1 VQGPKNYLSLLVN
14 RARMEGIVVFDYA
27 DRYHLAVAEMAGYL
41 KDGRMKSKEDVVRG
55 RACLPRSTCSSCST
69 ARTSASWCW
78 KWLAASAPNTTHVCT
93 TAPRSEW
100 MPADEMQLLATHRGY
115 RIKTFKVSKGNCY
128 ELYGF
133 DREGRI
139 VEAYFDPITARL
151 KLQNIAN

>member
-1 VQGPKNYLSLLVN
+1 MNHYRPLFASLLLV
-14 RARMEGIVVFDYA
+14 
-27 DRYHLAVAEMAGYL
+27 HLVSTAAFAQDGAAPKAVAKPAAA
-41 KDGRMKSKEDVVRG
+41 V
-55 RACLPRSTCSSCST
+55 
-69 ARTSASWCW
+69 ASI
-78 KWLAASAPNTTHVCT
+78 AASAPNTTHVCT
-93 TAPRSEW
+93 TASRSEW

>member
-1 VQGPKNYLSLLVN
+1 MKNYRPLIAVLL
-14 RARMEGIVVFDYA
+14 FL
-27 DRYHLAVAEMAGYL
+27 HLATPVAHAQ
-41 KDGRMKSKEDVVRG
+41 DGAPPKAVAKPAAAV
-55 RACLPRSTCSSCST
+55 
-69 ARTSASWCW
+69 TSI
-78 KWLAASAPNTTHVCT
+78 AASAPNTTHVCT

-133 DREGRI
+133 DRDGRI

>member
-1 VQGPKNYLSLLVN
+1 MNNCRQLIISLLV
-14 RARMEGIVVFDYA
+14 V
-27 DRYHLAVAEMAGYL
+27 HLV
-41 KDGRMKSKEDVVRG
+41 
-55 RACLPRSTCSSCST
+55 ST
-69 ARTSASWCW
+69 AAYAQDGAAPKPVTKPTAAVTSI
-78 KWLAASAPNTTHVCT
+78 AASAPNTTHVCT
-93 TAPRSEW
+93 SVPRSEW

>member
-1 VQGPKNYLSLLVN
+1 MELLMNNYRPLIAVILFVHLTFNAAYAQLVT
-14 RARMEGIVVFDYA
+14 APTAAAKPPAG
-27 DRYHLAVAEMAGYL
+27 VA
-41 KDGRMKSKEDVVRG
+41 SV
-55 RACLPRSTCSSCST
+55 
-69 ARTSASWCW
+69 
-78 KWLAASAPNTTHVCT
+78 AASAPNTTHVCT

-139 VEAYFDPITARL
+139 VEAYFDPTNARL
-151 KLQNIAN
+151 KLQNIAR

>member
-1 VQGPKNYLSLLVN
+1 MEVLMNNCRQLFSSLLV
-14 RARMEGIVVFDYA
+14 V
-27 DRYHLAVAEMAGYL
+27 HLV
-41 KDGRMKSKEDVVRG
+41 
-55 RACLPRSTCSSCST
+55 ST
-69 ARTSASWCW
+69 AAYAQDGAAPKTVTKSVAAATSI
-78 KWLAASAPNTTHVCT
+78 AASAPNTTHVCT
-93 TAPRSEW
+93 SVPRSEW